1 MSNPKFGID
10 VTRFYQ
16 EEDDTLK
23 SNVNLT
29 SYVDVSRFY
38 KKDKNTLK
46 QERIN
51 SIKNTLIDLEGGYK
65 TGSLQE
71 KNKNAGALVY
81 SSWMDKYG
89 AKKGPRLP
97 AIDNP
102 ENRELFTATF
112 PNRESGEK
120 ALEER
125 ISTLYN
131 EVGGDLERFASIYPL
146 GYEPNQLQTDR
157 QIKIKERYFSALS
170 KNAPKNELLTTLN
183 RREDDVQLAVVNE
196 TERIK
201 SGNSSLRDT
210 LELEIFNPTKSK
222 FELNQDVLSD
232 IESATSATTS
242 VDAIREKNLNFAQNG
257 KNILP
262 KGNPIESSYIS
273 DIQKTK
279 EKTQFE
285 EDALKSKIVSLNT
298 SGVNIRN
305 EQWKNIYRK
314 ITGASADDESLRGL
328 ASSWMADVGN
338 IVIGE
343 LDFLDKAVKA
353 LDSNKQFQVARIDE
367 SGKAITNSENF
378 ADLFVSTLTGVP
390 ELGYQIYLSTR
401 PTTDPLYSTPEA
413 RESRNFVLKN
423 PFTTALFALGV
434 KSMIPVKGFPKP
446 KTNPKFDALMN
457 ESVNIFKTA
466 NEIKKGNIKPESVA
480 PSIQKIANFIKN
492 PDIIDSTIKRAE
504 SKNYVLKQSTVVDK
518 KAFKV
523 AKNELPDLLRNYVQ
537 TESKLYYEN
546 QNLTQNQL
554 ASLQRSK
561 QTLSNL
567 ISDNLIKVGNEN
579 TITYLEGST
588 GIPKALAKKG
598 VDVLKRILKGEKN
611 VVLPKDFVDALKTKN
626 PVRKASD
633 IDEFFGSD
641 YKKSSEIYEIND
653 NKIQEFKFNN
663 SVNNIKKIKSKIKTI
678 LLDPSASAV
687 DVLKEIQKNQKFSD
701 NDLSYIAR
709 EVENRLRVSSGAS
722 AKSKNKLR
730 QVEKNIYNQFTKKE
744 ISLLD
749 QAIVRKADI
758 SLKKYNTE
766 QKIPDLKRQLD
777 EAETPAEKRKITLEI
792 KQRENYKY
800 ITGENVNFE
809 KAYSSFEKDPIKGLG
824 GNQMLIDKINSASE
838 TYFNY
843 FKEINDYKFDN
854 NILTAKQRDAL
865 NVRDYTPTKYLE
877 TLADNMKIQ
886 DSSGNIID
894 VRSRGVKTLKG
905 GKKEALTRITDS
917 YTLLRDALISGDN
930 LVFRN
935 KANEALGRL
944 IFETNKFDP
953 EFASSSIG
961 TIPKT
966 PNQKIKAGYKRISFY
981 TDKGK
986 QRFIDLQEDFAN
998 GWTQTADLNN
1008 NTAMRNILKG
1018 IELLSLTPVRRFTA
1032 TNADWAFALKDN
1044 IRNIQYATIKTHD
1057 IYSSVLPK
1065 AWYQM
1070 QKDIIKAFP
1079 DVWNQKGSAIKYI
1092 EHGGGMDF
1100 LSMQGSYQGN
1110 LFAQKPKGVRAKFR
1124 RLNEIMTYLNNS
1136 TEMASRVAV
1145 MNRLEAKGLST
1156 LDAVAKARGIIDFN
1170 IKGGFGQLIEPA
1182 FPYTNAGIRA
1192 TYGLYEGFKQNKGL
1206 SLFKYGQLASMASG
1220 LYYLVN
1226 RNTKDKKDFYDN
1238 DVSEYHKF
1246 NNFVFVS
1253 PFEMYDELGNKRRVY
1268 FTIPKDN
1275 GAKIVTSLLE
1285 TALEIEEGKPIR
1297 EFRKKRLL
1305 KAVTELS
1312 PVNIRGLPL
1321 GLKLLMGHVFNSDL
1335 SGMPTTTRPLSDK
1348 SQYTKPTDDEF
1359 FRRIGDYTNI
1369 SPADLQWTY
1378 DELTSRGFPLA
1389 NGMVDLTDSFLNSVD
1404 PDTQELYNKE
1414 VSKMFGVDKPLPK
1427 RFINSFTSDFIK
1439 FGQSALSEEVRTD
1452 IYEDEQNRIGERN
1465 SLFNKAS
1472 RYAYFIT
1479 REEKRNNQQKIQ
1491 EFKNEYYEFLSNI
1504 KDEDL
1509 AQSVNRHY
1517 IKEASI
1523 KESDLIKNFIR
1534 PIINISQPEVRA
1546 MVYHHEISRDSYTV
1560 DDIIEMNN
1568 QILKIKGFA
1577 SKDFKKEFNSIIL
1590 ESKKFMGKEYNKK
1603 FTSKILFAE

>member
-1 MSNPKFGID
+1 MYNPKFGID
-10 VTRFYQ
+10 VTKLYQ
-16 EEDDTLK
+16 EDDDTLK

-29 SYVDVSRFY
+29 SFVDVSRFY
-38 KKDKNTLK
+38 KKDENTLK
-46 QERIN
+46 KERLN
-51 SIKNTLIDLEGGYK
+51 SIKNELIDLEGGYK
-65 TGSLQE
+65 EGTLQQ
-71 KNKNAGALVY
+71 KTFNPGALVY

-102 ENRELFTATF
+102 ENRELYTAVF
-112 PNRESGEK
+112 PDRESGEK

-125 ISTLYN
+125 LSTLYD
-131 EVGGDLERFASIYPL
+131 EVGGDLERIASIYPL
-146 GYEPNQLQTDR
+146 GLEPNQLQTDR
-157 QIKIKERYFSALS
+157 QFKIKERYFNALS
-170 KNAPKNELLTTLN
+170 KNAPKEELLTSIN
-183 RREDDVQLAVVNE
+183 RRENDVQLAVINE
-196 TERIK
+196 TEKIK
-201 SGNSSLRDT
+201 SGNSLFEDT
-210 LELEIFNPTKSK
+210 LELEIFNPTRDK
-222 FELNQDVLSD
+222 FELSQST
-232 IESATSATTS
+232 ISKMESATQATTS
-242 VDAIREKNLNFAQNG
+242 VDSIREKNINFAQNG

-262 KGNPIESSYIS
+262 EGNPVEASYIS

-279 EKTQFE
+279 ERTQFE
-285 EDALKSKIVSLNT
+285 EDAQNAKIVSLNT
-298 SGVNIRN
+298 NGVTIRN
-305 EQWKNIYRK
+305 EQWKDIYTK
-314 ITGASADDESLRGL
+314 ITGASADEESLKGL
-328 ASSWMADVGN
+328 ASSWLADVGN

-353 LDSNKQFQVARIDE
+353 FDSNKQFQIARIDE
-367 SGKAITNSENF
+367 SGKAITNAENL
-378 ADLFVSTLTGVP
+378 ADLFVSTLTAVP

-413 RESRNFVLKN
+413 QESRDFVIKN
-423 PFTTALFALGV
+423 PFTTALFALGI

-446 KTNPKFDALMN
+446 KANPKFDSLMD
-457 ESVNIFKTA
+457 ESVNAFKTA
-466 NEIKKGNIKPESVA
+466 NEIKKGNIKPEDVA
-480 PSIQKIANFIKN
+480 PSIQKLANFIKN
-492 PDIIDSTIKRAE
+492 PDIIDNTIKRAE
-504 SKNYVLKQSTVVDK
+504 SKNYVLKQTPIADK
-518 KAFKV
+518 KAIKI
-523 AKNELPDLLRNYVQ
+523 AKSELPDLLRNYVQ

-546 QNLTQNQL
+546 QNLTQNQIS
-554 ASLQRSK
+554 SLQRSK

-567 ISDNLIKVGNEN
+567 ISENLIKVGNEN
-579 TITYLEGST
+579 TVTYLEGST

-598 VDVLKRILKGEKN
+598 VDALRKILKGETN
-611 VVLPKDFVDALKTKN
+611 VVLPRDFVDALKSKN
-626 PVRKASD
+626 PVRKAND

-641 YKKSSEIYEIND
+641 YKKSAEIYEAND
-653 NKIQEFKFNN
+653 NKIQEFRFNN
-663 SVNNIKKIKSKIKTI
+663 NVNNIKKIKSKIKTVLI
-678 LLDPSASAV
+678 DPSASAV

-701 NDLSYIAR
+701 NDLSYMAR
-709 EVENRLRVSSGAS
+709 EVENRLRLSSGAS

-749 QAIVRKADI
+749 QAIIRKADI

-777 EAETPAEKRKITLEI
+777 EAKTPSEKRKITLEI
-792 KQRENYKY
+792 KQRENYNY
-800 ITGENVNFE
+800 ITGKNVDFE
-809 KAYSSFEKDPIKGLG
+809 KAYASFEKDPTKGLG
-824 GNQMLIDKINSASE
+824 GNQILIDKINSASE
-838 TYFNY
+838 TYFNF

-854 NILTAKQRDAL
+854 DILTAKQRDAL
-865 NVRDYTPTKYLE
+865 NVRDYEPTKYLE

-886 DSSGNIID
+886 DSGGNIID

-905 GKKEALTRITDS
+905 GKNEALTRITDS
-917 YTLLRDALISGDN
+917 YTLLRDAIISADN

-998 GWTQTADLNN
+998 GWTQTGGLNN
-1008 NTAMRNILKG
+1008 NTTIRNILKAV
-1018 IELLSLTPVRRFTA
+1018 ELLSLTPVRRFTA

-1044 IRNIQYATIKTHD
+1044 IRNIQYATLKTHD
-1057 IYSSVLPK
+1057 IYSPVLPK

-1079 DVWNQKGSAIKYI
+1079 DVWNQRGGFTKYVDNGGS
-1092 EHGGGMDF
+1092 MDF

-1110 LFAQKPKGVRAKFR
+1110 IFAQKPKGVRAKFR
-1124 RLNEIMTYLNNS
+1124 ALNEIFTKLNNT

-1145 MNRLEAKGLST
+1145 MNRLEAKGFST

-1206 SLFKYGQLASMASG
+1206 SLLKYGQLASMASG

-1238 DVSEYHKF
+1238 DVSEYDKF

-1297 EFRKKRLL
+1297 EFRKKRVL
-1305 KAVTELS
+1305 KALTELS

-1321 GLKLLMGHVFNSDL
+1321 GLKLLMGHVLNSDL
-1335 SGMPTTTRPLSDK
+1335 SGMPTTQRPLDDK

-1389 NGMVDLTDSFLNSVD
+1389 NGIVDLTDSFLNAVD

-1414 VSKMFGVDKPLPK
+1414 ASKMFGVDKPLPK

-1439 FGQSALSEEVRTD
+1439 FGQSALSEEVRTN

-1465 SLFNKAS
+1465 TLFNKAS
-1472 RYAYFIT
+1472 RYAYFVT
-1479 REEKRNNQQKIQ
+1479 REEKRGNQQKAKQ
-1491 EFKNEYYEFLSNI
+1491 FENEYYEFLSNI
-1504 KDEDL
+1504 KDENL
-1509 AQSVNRHY
+1509 SQSVNRHY

-1534 PIINISQPEVRA
+1534 PIINISQPEIRA
-1546 MVYHHEISRDSYTV
+1546 MVYHHEISRDSYTI

-1568 QILKIKGFA
+1568 QVLKIKGFA
-1577 SKDFKKEFNSIIL
+1577 SKDFKREFNSIVL
-1590 ESKKFMGKEYNKK
+1590 ETRKIMGKEYNKK
-1603 FTSKILFAE
+1603 FTSKILFEE